1 MRQADR
7 LEDQGVPRQELIGI
21 AAVLVADVCWGLG
34 NIFVKL
40 ADTPAISFAFYRLWG
55 GFAVYAAA
63 CVVSRQPITRR
74 ALVASAPG
82 GLAFGAY
89 MVALYTALRA
99 TSVADVTIIGAL
111 QPALVLLVAG
121 PLFGER
127 VSARDVALTIAAMGG
142 VVLVV
147 LGSTGTPAWSL
158 RGDLFAVVS
167 LLAFTGFWLATKHA
181 RSRSG
186 VGALPYVTI
195 ASLIGSLVVTP
206 LALTAD
212 GGLAVPHGSDWL
224 WLVLT
229 VLLPGTI
236 AHFLAAWG
244 TRFVEV
250 WRSSLIQLGV
260 PLVSVAA
267 AWVALDERL
276 GALAIIGAMVVIAAL
291 AAVIVATRRDAAAIG
306 ARAAGLAAEEPTV

>member
-7 LEDQGVPRQELIGI
+7 LDDHGVPRQELIGI
-21 AAVLVADVCWGLG
+21 LAVLGADVCWGLG

-40 ADTPAISFAFYRLWG
+40 ADTPAVSFAFYRLWG
-55 GFAVYAAA
+55 GFLVYATVCLAT
-63 CVVSRQPITRR
+63 RRPITRK

-89 MVALYTALRA
+89 MATLYTALRA

-127 VSARDVALTIAAMGG
+127 VTGRDVALVVAAMAG
-142 VVLVV
+142 VVMVV
-147 LGSTGTPAWSL
+147 LGSAGTPAWSL
-158 RGDLFAVVS
+158 RGDLLAVVS
-167 LLAFTGFWLATKHA
+167 LLAFTVFWLVTKYA
-181 RSRSG
+181 RSRAG
-186 VGALPYVTI
+186 VDALAYVTI

-206 LALTAD
+206 LAVTAD

-224 WLVLT
+224 WLGLT

-244 TRFVEV
+244 TRFVAV
-250 WRSSLIQLGV
+250 WRSSLVQLGV
-260 PLVSVAA
+260 PVVSVAA
-267 AWVALDERL
+267 AWIALGERL
-276 GALAIIGAMVVIAAL
+276 TPLAIIGAVAVIAAL
-291 AAVIVATRRDAAAIG
+291 AAVIVATRRDAAGIERSG
-306 ARAAGLAAEEPTV
+306 NLVGEEPTV